1 METTG
6 DTGNVQID
14 STNLVMLL
22 IRLLRH
28 IRDRLPRFRPLYPR
42 YLRSVVCCDG
52 TMVYFA
58 ETLV

>member
-22 IRLLRH
+22 IRG
-28 IRDRLPRFRPLYPR
+28 D
-42 YLRSVVCCDG
+42 VGVEG
-52 TMVYFA
+52 GG
-58 ETLV
+58 